1 MKIQKERI
9 NGSNTAL
16 FLAILSAL
24 CLFLFFF
31 RLAETGIIYPSNE
44 PRRMLLAKDM
54 VSHGHWLIPYL
65 LGKPYITKPPVLIW
79 LISAGYLLF
88 GSKSLWATRC
98 FTALV
103 GLINVMVTFFFAKKL
118 FDQRVGFF
126 AALILATNLLY
137 IFRSR
142 MAEEDIIL
150 ALFINLSLYSF
161 FLAYHYCEGR
171 KYYLLSYVFV
181 SLACLTKGPSE
192 IIFPALPIVTYLLL
206 RRDLRSI
213 KNMELLSGV
222 FIFSALVLLWYI
234 YAYHQVGMSG
244 AQRIFLE
251 DTWYKFFPQG
261 HSKPFYHYLVSLF
274 PLFFPWSMFL
284 PALAVYIFT
293 KKDDSE
299 RTPPLFLMCWLLSTL
314 FFFSLAGAKRN
325 EYILPLYPALAM
337 LTAQVW
343 SRFLGDEESSLLSKM
358 VLGGIFTFALLLIG
372 VGIAAPIYTLLK
384 YPDDLVW
391 NSLLG
396 GFAAL
401 IGLSLYRFA
410 KRQHYKA
417 FFPAAVILM
426 IGVIFQFTMHFIPT
440 YLSYKTPHTFCAN
453 VASIVG
459 QDHKLMSFRYQDEY
473 IINELDQVIE
483 DIKEEDELDRYLA
496 GEKKVYIIMDGRDFL
511 RLKKDRAEMYLVM
524 FQEHFLKRRWSI
536 ALVTNNRS

>member
-1 MKIQKERI
+1 VKIQKDSI

-16 FLAILSAL
+16 LLAILSAL

-65 LGKPYITKPPVLIW
+65 LGKPYITKPPILIW

-88 GSKSLWATRC
+88 GSTNLWATRF

-103 GLINVMVTFFFAKKL
+103 GLINVIVTYFFAKKL
-118 FDQRVGFF
+118 FNKRVGFF
-126 AALILATNLLY
+126 AALILATSLLY

-142 MAEEDIIL
+142 MAEEDIIV
-150 ALFINLSLYSF
+150 ALFVNLSLYMF
-161 FLAYHYCEGR
+161 LLAYHYREGR
-171 KYYLLSYVFV
+171 KYYILFYVFV
-181 SLACLTKGPSE
+181 SLACLTKGPSGV
-192 IIFPALPIVTYLLL
+192 IFSALPIVSYLFL

-213 KNMELLSGV
+213 KSMELLPGV

-234 YAYHQVGMSG
+234 YAYHQVGTSG

-261 HSKPFYHYLVSLF
+261 HSKPFYHYLISFF
-274 PLFFPWSMFL
+274 PLFFPWSVFL
-284 PALAVYIFT
+284 PALAVYFFT
-293 KKDDSE
+293 KKDDAE
-299 RTPPLFLMCWLLSTL
+299 RTSSLFLMCWLLTTL

-343 SRFLGDEESSLLSKM
+343 NRFLGDEESTFLRKV
-358 VLGGIFTFALLLIG
+358 VLGGIYTFALLLIG
-372 VGIAAPIYTLLK
+372 ASLAAPIYTVLQH
-384 YPDDLVW
+384 PDDLLW
-391 NSLLG
+391 NGLLSAVVAIG
-396 GFAAL
+396 GVLTYLFV
-401 IGLSLYRFA
+401 
-410 KRQHYKA
+410 KRRHYIV
-417 FFPAAVILM
+417 FFPVAVILM
-426 IGVIFQFTMHFIPT
+426 VGFIFDFTIHVVPT

-459 QDHKLMSFRYQDEY
+459 QGHELISFRYQDEY
-473 IINELDQVIE
+473 IINELDRVIE
-483 DIKEEDELDRYLA
+483 DIKEENELDRYLA
-496 GEKKVYIIMDGRDFL
+496 GEKKVYIIMDGKDFL
-511 RLKKDRAEMYLVM
+511 RLKKDRAGMHLVI
-524 FQEHFLKRRWSI
+524 FQEHFLKRRCSI
-536 ALVTNNRS
+536 ALVANNRP